1 MSSAGTLTWFAQHEC
16 RLAWRDWLSMMTAGR
31 RRRTRTVAIAIAAFA
46 LFMHLVAFGMVGR
59 YANVAADPDK
69 MTLVVITGSALLS
82 WSLMLSQALESVTRG
97 FYARADLDLIL
108 SSPVIARRLFS
119 VRIAAMAFSTVAMAM
134 LLAAPFIDALVVRGG
149 LRWLGAYGVVV
160 AMGAAATALAV
171 ALTIALFHLIGPKRT
186 RLVAQI
192 LAAVIGAVV
201 VIGLQ
206 AGAILSYGTLS
217 RMAFLESDTVMALAP
232 AVDSVAWWPARA
244 ILGDFAALAAVL
256 AASLVVLA
264 ATILF
269 FAPRFAHHAIAAA
282 GISNIGARWHRGL
295 ARFRRATPAA
305 ALRRKEWTL
314 LRRDPWLL
322 SQTLMQVLYLLPP
335 ALLLW
340 RNFGGGGGTLVLLA
354 PVLIMAAGQLA
365 GGLAWLAISGEDAP
379 DLIASAPV
387 SARHVLRAK
396 IEAVTGAIALV
407 FAPFL
412 AALAMAAPFGA
423 LVSAIGILAAT
434 ASATA
439 IQLWFRS
446 QAKRSHF
453 RRRQTS
459 SRVATF
465 AEALSSIGWAATGA
479 VAAAGSWLA
488 VIPGVMTLAI
498 LAGTRLI
505 SPDARSPRPR

>member
-1 MSSAGTLTWFAQHEC
+1 VSSAGTLAWFAQHEC

-31 RRRTRTVAIAIAAFA
+31 RRRARTVAIAIAVFA
-46 LFMHLVAFGMVGR
+46 AFMHVVALGMVAR
-59 YANVAADPDK
+59 YAAVPADPDK
-69 MTLVVITGSALLS
+69 VTLVVVSGSALLS
-82 WSLMLSQALESVTRG
+82 WSLMLSQALESVTRA

-108 SSPVIARRLFS
+108 SSPIVARRLFS
-119 VRIAAMAFSTVAMAM
+119 VRIAAMAFSTVAMAA
-134 LLAAPFIDALVVRGG
+134 LVAAPFIDALVLRGG
-149 LRWLGAYGVVV
+149 PRWLGAYGVVA
-160 AMGAAATALAV
+160 AMGLTATALAV

-192 LAAVIGAVV
+192 VAAVIGAIF

-217 RMAFLESDTVMALAP
+217 RIAFLQSDTIVALAP
-232 AVDSVAWWPARA
+232 AVDSAVWWPARA
-244 ILGDFAALAAVL
+244 ILGDVAALA
-256 AASLVVLA
+256 VVLGASFIILTA
-264 ATILF
+264 AILF

-282 GISNIGARWHRGL
+282 SISSADTRRRRGL
-295 ARFRRATPAA
+295 ARFRRVAPTA
-305 ALRRKEWTL
+305 ALRGKEWAL

-340 RNFGGGGGTLVLLA
+340 RNFSGGAGTLVLLS

-396 IEAVTGAIALV
+396 IEAVMGAIALV
-407 FAPFL
+407 FAPFVV
-412 AALAMAAPFGA
+412 ALAFAAPFAA
-423 LVSAIGILAAT
+423 LVSAVGILAAT

-439 IQLWFRS
+439 IQLWFRT

-459 SRVATF
+459 SRIATF
-465 AEALSSIGWAATGA
+465 AEALSSVGWAATGA
-479 VAAAGSWLA
+479 LAAAGTWLA
-488 VIPGVMTLAI
+488 VVPGIMTMAI
-498 LAGTRLI
+498 LVGVRLI
-505 SPDARSPRPR
+505 SPARKI

>member
-1 MSSAGTLTWFAQHEC
+1 VSSAGSLAWFAQHEC

-31 RRRTRTVAIAIAAFA
+31 RRRGRTVAIALA
-46 LFMHLVAFGMVGR
+46 LFGAFMHLIALGMVGR
-59 YANVAADPDK
+59 YAQVGVPDK
-69 MTLVVITGSALLS
+69 LTLVVVTGSALLS
-82 WSLMLSQALESVTRG
+82 WSLMLSQAMESVTRA

-108 SSPVIARRLFS
+108 SSPVAARRVFS
-119 VRIAAMAFSTVAMAM
+119 VRIAAMAFSTIAMAT
-134 LLAAPFIDALVVRGG
+134 LLAAPFINALILRGG
-149 LRWLGAYGVVV
+149 WRWFGAYGVVA
-160 AMGAAATALAV
+160 AMGATATALAV
-171 ALTIALFHLIGPKRT
+171 GLTVALFHAIGPRRT
-186 RLVAQI
+186 RLIAQI
-192 LAAVIGAVV
+192 VAAVIGAIF

-217 RMAFLESDTVMALAP
+217 RVAFLESDTVVALAP
-232 AVDSVAWWPARA
+232 AVDSVVWLPARA
-244 ILGDFAALAAVL
+244 VLGDSGALVAVL
-256 AASLVVLA
+256 AASVALLA
-264 ATILF
+264 GAIVT

-282 GISNIGARWHRGL
+282 SIAQSPTRRRRDR
-295 ARFRRATPAA
+295 ARFRAA
-305 ALRRKEWTL
+305 APTATLRRKEWML

-340 RNFGGGGGTLVLLA
+340 RNFSGGANSLVLLS

-387 SARHVLRAK
+387 SARQVLRAK
-396 IEAVTGAIALV
+396 IEAVLGGIALV
-407 FAPFL
+407 FAPFVL
-412 AALAMAAPFGA
+412 ALAVAAPFGA
-423 LVSAIGILAAT
+423 FVSALGIVAAT

-479 VAAAGSWLA
+479 LAAAGSWLA
-488 VIPGVMTLAI
+488 LAPGLLTLAI
-498 LAGTRLI
+498 LAGARFV
-505 SPDARSPRPR
+505 SPARN